1 MCGIVGVISAKPV
14 QKILINGLQKLE
26 YRGYDSAGIFV
37 NSARNGQ
44 HVVKTVGKIAA
55 LKAQL
60 TPAVEG
66 TMGIGHTR
74 WATNGAPTDANAHP
88 QYSADER
95 FYLVHNGVITNAAAL
110 KDQYLTGVPFKSQTD
125 TEVVVQLVA
134 KFVADE
140 GLTPAA
146 AFYKT
151 LNLLQGSYAFVL
163 ADAEDP
169 NTLYAA
175 KNKSPLLVG
184 IGEGAYYVG
193 SDAMAMID
201 QTKQF
206 KALQDG
212 DVVIMHQD
220 ELTITDLAGDFVHR
234 DTFTAN
240 IDASEISK
248 GTYPYYMLKEIDEQP
263 AVMRRIVDAYLPA
276 DGSVTVSAD
285 LLTALDQAD
294 RLYIV
299 AAGTS
304 YHAGLVG
311 SYLFEQV
318 AGLPTEVHLASEFG
332 YHMPL
337 LSAHP
342 FFLLLSQSGETADSR
357 EVLVNVKKQGYPVL
371 TMTNT
376 AGSTLSREA
385 DYTMLLH
392 AGPEIAVAST
402 KAYTAQIA
410 VQAVLAKAL
419 GLHRN
424 LTAANALNLRH
435 ELSLAAAGMQ
445 TLVDEKDQIKNLVG
459 QYFPNQAH
467 AFYIGRGEDYPLSL
481 EAALKLKE
489 VSYVHT
495 EGFAAGELK
504 HGTIALIEED
514 TPVLAFI
521 TDDAT
526 AAHTRSNLQETE
538 ARGAHTMTIVS
549 EHLAQPTDNI
559 VLPDVAPLLSALVG
573 IVPAQ
578 LIAYYAALGKGL
590 DVDKPRNLAKSVT
603 VE

>member
-1 MCGIVGVISAKPV
+1 MCGIVGVIGAKPV
-14 QKILINGLQKLE
+14 QEILMNGLQKLE

-37 NSARNGQ
+37 NSARGGR
-44 HVVKTVGKIAA
+44 HMVKTVGKIATLA
-55 LKAQL
+55 SKL
-60 TPAVEG
+60 TPAADG

-88 QYSADER
+88 QYSVDER

-110 KDQYLTGVPFKSQTD
+110 KAQYLADVPFQSQTD
-125 TEVVVQLVA
+125 TEVVVQLIA
-134 KFVADE
+134 KFVRDDHD
-140 GLTPAA
+140 TPAA
-146 AFYKT
+146 AFYRT
-151 LNLLQGSYAFVL
+151 LNLLKGSYAFVL

-169 NTLYAA
+169 DTLYAA
-175 KNKSPLLVG
+175 KNKSPLLIGV
-184 IGEGAYYVG
+184 GEGAYYVG

-206 KALQDG
+206 IALQDG

-220 ELTITDLAGDFVHR
+220 GLTITDLAGDFVHR
-234 DTFTAN
+234 DEFTAQL
-240 IDASEISK
+240 DASEISK

-276 DGSVTVSAD
+276 DGSVSVDPA
-285 LLTALDQAD
+285 LVQALDQAD

-311 SYLFEQV
+311 ARLFEEV
-318 AGLPTEVHLASEFG
+318 AGLPAEAYLASEFG

-337 LSAHP
+337 LSQHP

-357 EVLVNVKKQGYPVL
+357 EVLVKVKKMGYPVL

-402 KAYTAQIA
+402 KAYTAQIG

-419 GLHRN
+419 GMYRQQP
-424 LTAANALNLRH
+424 AANDFALRH
-435 ELSLAAAGMQ
+435 QLSIAAAGMQ

-459 QYFPNQAH
+459 QYMPDQH
-467 AFYIGRGEDYPLSL
+467 DAFYIGRGADYPLSL

-504 HGTIALIEED
+504 HGTIALISED

-538 ARGAHTMTIVS
+538 ARGAHTLSIVS
-549 EHLAQPTDNI
+549 EHLAEPTDNI
-559 VLPDVAPLLSALVG
+559 VLPDVDPRLSALVG
-573 IVPAQ
+573 IIPAQ
-578 LIAYYAALGKGL
+578 LIAYYTALGKGL

>member
-276 DGSVTVSAD
+276 GGSVTVSAD

-299 AAGTS
+299 ACRYQLPCGLSGQLLIRTS
-304 YHAGLVG
+304 
-311 SYLFEQV
+311 SR
-318 AGLPTEVHLASEFG
+318 P
-332 YHMPL
+332 
-337 LSAHP
+337 AH
-342 FFLLLSQSGETADSR
+342 
-357 EVLVNVKKQGYPVL
+357 
-371 TMTNT
+371 
-376 AGSTLSREA
+376 
-385 DYTMLLH
+385 
-392 AGPEIAVAST
+392 
-402 KAYTAQIA
+402 
-410 VQAVLAKAL
+410 
-419 GLHRN
+419 
-424 LTAANALNLRH
+424 
-435 ELSLAAAGMQ
+435 
-445 TLVDEKDQIKNLVG
+445 
-459 QYFPNQAH
+459 
-467 AFYIGRGEDYPLSL
+467 
-481 EAALKLKE
+481 
-489 VSYVHT
+489 
-495 EGFAAGELK
+495 
-504 HGTIALIEED
+504 
-514 TPVLAFI
+514 
-521 TDDAT
+521 
-526 AAHTRSNLQETE
+526 
-538 ARGAHTMTIVS
+538 
-549 EHLAQPTDNI
+549 
-559 VLPDVAPLLSALVG
+559 
-573 IVPAQ
+573 
-578 LIAYYAALGKGL
+578 
-590 DVDKPRNLAKSVT
+590 
-603 VE
+603 

>member
-1 MCGIVGVISAKPV
+1 MCGIVGVIGAKPV
-14 QKILINGLQKLE
+14 TNILINGLEKLE

-37 NSARNGQ
+37 NSTHTPAQ
-44 HVVKTVGKIAA
+44 MVKTVGKIAA
-55 LKAQL
+55 LKAKL
-60 TPAVEG
+60 TPTVDG
-66 TMGIGHTR
+66 TVGIGHTR
-74 WATNGAPTDANAHP
+74 WATNGAPSDDNAHP
-88 QYSADER
+88 QFSADDR
-95 FYLVHNGVITNAAAL
+95 FYLVHNGVITNAQAL
-110 KDQYLTGVPFKSQTD
+110 KDEYLRDVHFSSQTD

-134 KFVADE
+134 KFVQDGA
-140 GLTPAA
+140 TPTA
-146 AFYKT
+146 AFYRT
-151 LNLLQGSYAFVL
+151 LGLLQGSYAFVL
-163 ADAEDP
+163 ADADDP
-169 NTLYAA
+169 ETLYVA

-184 IGEGAYYVG
+184 VGDGAYYVA
-193 SDAMAMID
+193 SDAMAMLNE
-201 QTKQF
+201 TKQF
-206 KALQDG
+206 IALQDG
-212 DVVIMHQD
+212 DVVILHRDHIM
-220 ELTITDLAGDFVHR
+220 ITDLDGDFVER
-234 DTFTAN
+234 PTFTAKL
-240 IDASEISK
+240 DAADISK

-263 AVMRRIVDAYLPA
+263 AVMRRVVDAYLPA
-276 DGSVTVSAD
+276 DGSVAVNQS
-285 LLTALDQAD
+285 LLQALDQAD
-294 RLYIV
+294 KLYIV

-311 SYLFEQV
+311 ARIFEEM
-318 AGLPTEVHLASEFG
+318 AGLPAEAYLASEFG

-337 LSAHP
+337 LAKHP
-342 FFLLLSQSGETADSR
+342 LFLLLSQSGETADSR

-419 GLHRN
+419 GVFRKREV
-424 LTAANALNLRH
+424 AKDFDLRH
-435 ELSLAAAGMQ
+435 DLSIAAAGMQ
-445 TLVDEKDQIKNLVG
+445 TLVDEKEQVKNLVA
-459 QYFPNQAH
+459 QYIPNQQH

-514 TPVLAFI
+514 TPVMAFI
-521 TDDAT
+521 TDDVT

-559 VLPDVAPLLSALVG
+559 VLPDINPLLSALVG
-573 IVPAQ
+573 IIPAQ
-578 LIAYYAALGKGL
+578 LIAYYAALGKKL